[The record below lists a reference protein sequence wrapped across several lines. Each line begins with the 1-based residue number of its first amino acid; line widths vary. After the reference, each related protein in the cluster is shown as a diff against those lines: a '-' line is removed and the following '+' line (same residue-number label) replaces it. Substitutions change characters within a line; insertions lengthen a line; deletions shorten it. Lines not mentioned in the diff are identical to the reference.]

1 MSRSDEDPEEDGQPL
16 ETGLPMMLLTARQV
30 ANLCQV
36 SLDTVYAW
44 TYERD
49 FPVVMGQRQVRI
61 HARLLDEWLVK
72 RAEQGRRREESA
84 A

>member
-1 MSRSDEDPEEDGQPL
+1 MSRSDEDPEEDEPV
-16 ETGLPMMLLTARQV
+16 ETGLPIMLLTARQV

-72 RAEQGRRREESA
+72 RAEQGRLRKESA